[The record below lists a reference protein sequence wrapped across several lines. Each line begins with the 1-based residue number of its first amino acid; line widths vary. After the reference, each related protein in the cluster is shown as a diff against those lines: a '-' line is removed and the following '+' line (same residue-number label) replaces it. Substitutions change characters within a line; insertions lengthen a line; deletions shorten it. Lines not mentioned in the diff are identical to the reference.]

1 MTAANQEARLRG
13 APDPA
18 PLRIRVVPRDD
29 VGLTPQGYARLNPAR
44 EHVARDV
51 AADIVSLLRSG
62 AVIDGV
68 GPIRPGHIAVLARTN
83 KNASGVRDALEAVD
97 VPAVINGA
105 GSVFGTEPAREWL
118 RVLEAIERPS
128 YPPRARSAALTTILG
143 WTTEQVAAADDDAWE
158 EVHRRL
164 HHWAR
169 VLRAKGVAS
178 LMEAI
183 TMEEGLPARVLA
195 MVDGER
201 RMTDLRHVGE
211 LLHAAAMTEQMGA
224 TALTAWLRARVL
236 EAATDTTNEERSRR
250 LESDAEAVQVLT
262 MHRSKG
268 LEFPVV
274 YYPDLWEPSPTPRS
288 GEPVTFHDD
297 AGTRTIDVGLEG
309 PQWSGHLR
317 QHLEEQRGEDLRL
330 AYVALTRA
338 KHQAVVWWAG
348 SWASRDSALSRLL
361 FARDDGGNVAPGG
374 SGVPTDVAARERFL
388 KLAEA
393 APGRVSVA
401 ASVPGAAVS
410 WPGDVTALSALS
422 ASRFDRELDWWWRRT
437 SFSDITAGTYEA
449 RVASEPE
456 EPVVDDELLPHAPP
470 VEDDGADEL
479 RAVPSLLADMPVGVE
494 VGTLVHRVFESLDFT
509 AADLSSALADEVA
522 AAQARRRVELGDVDV
537 AVAGLRA
544 AIETPL
550 GPMAGGIA
558 PARRHPRR
566 PARRARLRAASGRRR
581 RPERA
586 GAHPRGDR
594 GRAARSFAAG
604 RSTRGLRGSLARPAP
619 ALERPRLP
627 RGQHRPRPAAGRRPL
642 RRRRLQDELARVPRR
657 GADGVAPPAGS
668 AQRRD
673 APLALRAAGAALH
686 RRAAP
691 LPALAAAGLLGR
703 AQPRRRAL
711 PLHARDDGAG
721 HARRRRRAVRR
732 VHLAAAGRARRGAER
747 RPRLGG
753 ERVTGAVE
761 RDRFDIRLARGA
773 SGLLLAFNDAGVLAA
788 ADVHVAH
795 RLARLIEGAD
805 DAVVLAAALAVRAPR
820 IGHVF
825 VDLERIHATATVD
838 VDDPIDLATLPWP
851 EPSGWVAQVEASGL
865 AGPDRPLQLEGSAL
879 YLDRY
884 WREEQQVATDLEAL
898 AGAAGGAVRMDVL
911 TAGIARLFGAD
922 DEPDVSQQQ
931 AAAAAVLRRL
941 AVVAGGP
948 GTGKTTTVARIVALL
963 EEQARAAGLAP
974 PLVALAAPTGKA
986 AARLAEAVHTEA
998 ARLDIDDEIRARLL
1012 ALEASTLHRLLGWKP
1027 GTHSR
1032 FRHDRGNR
1040 LPLRRRDRRR
1050 DLDGLA
1056 LADGEAHRGRPPRGA
1071 ADPRRRPGP
1080 AHLDR
1085 GRRRARRHRRARPR
1099 RAAHER
1105 GRADRRGGSDRFDG
1119 RRERP
1124 SADVPVGDGIVVLRT
1139 VHRFGGGIQRLADA
1153 VHAGDAD
1160 AAIGALADGSE
1171 HITWID
1177 TDAGDPAS
1185 LDRLSLVR
1193 DGAVRTGLAVIEAA
1207 RAGDAARAIGEL
1219 GAFRVLCA
1227 HRRGPHGVAT
1237 WMPRIETWLAAELP
1251 GFGAEQWYVGRPLLV
1266 TENDH
1271 GIRLYNGDTGVV
1283 VTSPTSGRPTAA
1295 FERQG
1300 EIVTFSPTRL
1310 AAVETV
1316 YAMTVHKSQG
1326 SQFDT
1331 AAVLLPDP
1339 ASPILTRELLYT
1351 AVTRARTHL
1360 ILAGTED
1367 SIRAAVDRPIA
1378 RASGLRRRLW
1388 N

>member
-1 MTAANQEARLRG
+1 M
-13 APDPA
+13 
-18 PLRIRVVPRDD
+18 
-29 VGLTPQGYARLNPAR
+29 
-44 EHVARDV
+44 
-51 AADIVSLLRSG
+51 
-62 AVIDGV
+62 
-68 GPIRPGHIAVLARTN
+68 
-83 KNASGVRDALEAVD
+83 
-97 VPAVINGA
+97 
-105 GSVFGTEPAREWL
+105 
-118 RVLEAIERPS
+118 
-128 YPPRARSAALTTILG
+128 
-143 WTTEQVAAADDDAWE
+143 
-158 EVHRRL
+158 
-164 HHWAR
+164 
-169 VLRAKGVAS
+169 
-178 LMEAI
+178 
-183 TMEEGLPARVLA
+183 
-195 MVDGER
+195 
-201 RMTDLRHVGE
+201 
-211 LLHAAAMTEQMGA
+211 
-224 TALTAWLRARVL
+224 L
-236 EAATDTTNEERSRR
+236 EAATDNNDEERSRR

-288 GEPVTFHDD
+288 GEPVTFHDA

-309 PQWSGHLR
+309 PQWSGHSR

-374 SGVPTDVAARERFL
+374 SGVPTDVAASR
-388 KLAEA
+388 A
-393 APGRVSVA
+393 
-401 ASVPGAAVS
+401 VPGAGGGGAGARERRGVGARGGRVVAGRRDRRRQRS
-410 WPGDVTALSALS
+410 RRP
-422 ASRFDRELDWWWRRT
+422 RFDRELDWWWRRT

-456 EPVVDDELLPHAPP
+456 EPVVDDESAPHAPP

-509 AADLSSALADEVA
+509 AADLDAELVEEVA
-522 AAQARRRVELGDVDV
+522 AAQARRRVELGDVAWWSRGCARRSRRRWGRWREAIALRDV
-537 AVAGLRA
+537 ARADRLDELDFELPLVGGDDPSGPALTLAAIADVLRA
-544 AIETPL
+544 HSLPGDPL
-550 GPMAGGIA
+550 AGYA
-558 PARRHPRR
+558 ERLLDP
-566 PARRARLRAASGRRR
+566 RLRSSVRGYL
-581 RPERA
+581 A
-586 GAHPRGDR
+586 GSIDLVLRLGGDR
-594 GRAARSFAAG
+594 FAVVDYK
-604 RSTRGLRGSLARPAP
+604 TNWLAFPGEELTAW
-619 ALERPRLP
+619 
-627 RGQHRPRPAAGRRPL
+627 HHRPAALSAEMRHSHYG
-642 RRRRLQDELARVPRR
+642 LQ
-657 GADGVAPPAGS
+657 
-668 AQRRD
+668 
-673 APLALRAAGAALH
+673 ALLYTVALH
-686 RRAAP
+686 RYLRWR
-691 LPALAAAGLLGR
+691 LPGYSAERNLAGVLV
-703 AQPRRRAL
+703 PV
-711 PLHARDDGAG
+711 HARDDGPG
-721 HARRRRRAVRR
+721 HAGRRRRAVRR

-805 DAVVLAAALAVRAPR
+805 EAVVLAAALAVRAPR

-911 TAGIARLFGAD
+911 AAGIARLFGAD

-963 EEQARAAGLAP
+963 EEQAQAAGLAP

-1027 GTHSR
+1027 GHPQPLPPR
-1032 FRHDRGNR
+1032 PRQPP
-1040 LPLRRRDRRR
+1040 PLRRRDRRR

-1056 LADGEAHRGRPPRGA
+1056 LADGEADRGRPPRGA

-1080 AHLDR
+1080 ADLDR
-1085 GRRRARRHRRARPR
+1085 GRRRARRHRRPGRG

-1105 GRADRRGGSDRFDG
+1105 GRAGRGRGGDRA
-1119 RRERP
+1119 RP
-1124 SADVPVGDGIVVLRT
+1124 SPVSSQRPTCRSATGSSCCAPSTASAAGSSGSRT
-1139 VHRFGGGIQRLADA
+1139 PSTRATPTPPSARSPTGPRTSPGSTSTP
-1153 VHAGDAD
+1153 
-1160 AAIGALADGSE
+1160 AIPPRSTGSPWSA
-1171 HITWID
+1171 T
-1177 TDAGDPAS
+1177 APSAPAS
-1185 LDRLSLVR
+1185 PSSRPPAQATPR
-1193 DGAVRTGLAVIEAA
+1193 GAIR
-1207 RAGDAARAIGEL
+1207 EL

-1237 WMPRIETWLAAELP
+1237 WMPRIETWLAAELA

-1360 ILAGTED
+1360 ILAGTEE

-1388 N
+1388 S